1 MCNSFLPQNED
12 ILKAQ
17 LLLYSWKK
25 LLCHFSYNV
34 VSFSTGGAMHVT
46 KLTAYNKFTEAKL
59 MRRYKIAVS
68 LLQLNT

>member
-1 MCNSFLPQNED
+1 MQQFFASNED

-34 VSFSTGGAMHVT
+34 VSFRTAGAMHVT
-46 KLTAYNKFTEAKL
+46 KLTAYNKFIEAKL
-59 MRRYKIAVS
+59 MRSYRIAVS